1 MNHADA
7 HELLAALSLDA
18 LDDATRDA
26 VEAHVEGCAP
36 CQTELDELREV
47 ASVLGT
53 TSGAAPEGL
62 WERIEARLDGR
73 PAPGEAPPV
82 LVFSREA
89 PPTAPARGAVV
100 RMRRALAAVSLAAAA
115 AVVALAVGLAH
126 ESARVGSLTSALAVA
141 DRGVVA
147 AAMEA
152 PGHRVVTLSSA
163 SGTGVATFVLLP
175 DGRGYLVRDTLT
187 PLATDETYQLW
198 GIVAGR
204 PVSIGVMGRAPRA
217 VAFTL
222 ADATPSAL
230 GITIEPAGGALNPA
244 HSMVAEGAV

>member
-36 CQTELDELREV
+36 CQSELDELREV

-62 WERIEARLDGR
+62 WARIEARLDDR

-89 PPTAPARGAVV
+89 PAAPARGAAV
-100 RMRRALAAVSLAAAA
+100 RMRRALAAVTLVAAA

-126 ESARVGSLTSALAVA
+126 ESARVGSLTSALAAA
-141 DRGVVA
+141 DRGAVA
-147 AAMEA
+147 AAMES

-187 PLATDETYQLW
+187 PLARDETYQLW

-230 GITIEPAGGALNPA
+230 GITVEPAGGALTPA